1 MTVYKVHFEDRFIL
15 LSPEP
20 DRMQKYGIFHKLSTT
35 SELYKLIARFQEDR
49 TIHSANIYCPNI
61 SYLWKLFRIYFTEV
75 KAAGGLVKHTS
86 GRYLFIRKRGHWD
99 LPKGHVDNDESPEEC
114 ALTEV
119 KEETGIKGHEIVK
132 QLESS
137 YHTYT
142 LGKINYLKR
151 TDWFLMKYDG
161 EMIEKPET
169 REEITEVRWL
179 LTEEIPSIR
188 EGAWLSLYDLINKAI
203 LQT

>member
-35 SELYKLIARFQEDR
+35 SELYKLISQFQEDQ
-49 TIHSANIYCPNI
+49 TIQSANIYCPNI

-75 KAAGGLVKHTS
+75 RAAGGLVKHTS

-99 LPKGHVDNDESPEEC
+99 LPKGHIDNDESPEEC
-114 ALTEV
+114 ALREV
-119 KEETGIKGHEIVK
+119 KEETGVKGAEIVK
-132 QLESS
+132 QLEPS

-142 LGKINYLKR
+142 LNGINYLKR
-151 TDWFLMKYDG
+151 TDWFLMDYDG
-161 EMIEKPET
+161 EMITKPET
-169 REEITEVRWL
+169 REHITEVRWL
-179 LTEEIPSIR
+179 LTEEIPAIR
-188 EGAWLSLYDLINKAI
+188 QGAWLSLYDLINKSI
-203 LQT
+203 LQS